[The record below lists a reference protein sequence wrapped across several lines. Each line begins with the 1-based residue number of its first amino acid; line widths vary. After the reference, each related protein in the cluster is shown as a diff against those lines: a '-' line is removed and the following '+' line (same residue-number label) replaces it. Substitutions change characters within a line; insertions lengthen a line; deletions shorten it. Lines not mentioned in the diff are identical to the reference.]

1 MSDTEVDELFFFLL
15 GESRAFLWLIVRKDD
30 LLHRGK
36 DMQVLAGEIED
47 TAEDLIQ
54 LLRRAVLAL
63 VDETEKITL
72 QFLPR
77 DVRDRSLAE
86 NGQQVSQGQP
96 LVFLAGAFFARLALD
111 LTLKPSLR

>member
-1 MSDTEVDELFFFLL
+1 MPDTEVDELFLL
-15 GESRAFLWLIVRKDD
+15 FSRQSRAFLWLIVRKDD

-47 TAEDLIQ
+47 AAEDLIQ
-54 LLRRAVLAL
+54 LLRRAVLAH
-63 VDETEKITL
+63 VDKTEEVAL

-96 LVFLAGAFFARLALD
+96 LVFLGLP
-111 LTLKPSLR
+111 LKHSYL

>member
-1 MSDTEVDELFFFLL
+1 MPDTEVDELLLFHL

-30 LLHRGK
+30 LLHRRK

-47 TAEDLIQ
+47 AAENLIQ

-63 VDETEKITL
+63 VDVTEKIAL
-72 QFLPR
+72 QLLPR

-86 NGQQVSQGQP
+86 NGQKVC
-96 LVFLAGAFFARLALD
+96 
-111 LTLKPSLR
+111 